1 MSTYPF
7 RTALVTGASA
17 GIGEEIARL
26 LAADGVAVTLVA
38 RRRDRLE
45 QLAAELPGSSVL
57 VADLVERAGRNVVA
71 ARLEG
76 APVELLVNNAGFGLG
91 LGLLDVSP
99 SQLDAQL
106 SVNVAAV
113 IELSRAAARPMA
125 AAGRGW
131 IINLSSVAGELP
143 TPYDAGY
150 GASKAYVTSFSEAIA
165 VELAPH
171 GVRVT
176 AVLPG
181 YTRTEFHTVS
191 GTDAESIPRWA
202 WMSAEAVAL
211 AALAGAAAGRVV
223 VVPGRGYQVA
233 TAAVRLLPRAAL
245 RRISGS
251 RDR

>member
-1 MSTYPF
+1 MTTYPF

-17 GIGEEIARL
+17 GIGEAIARL

-38 RRRDRLE
+38 RRRDRLQ
-45 QLAAELPGSSVL
+45 QLADELPGSSVL
-57 VADLVERAGRNVVA
+57 VADLAERAGRNVVA

-76 APVELLVNNAGFGLG
+76 APVELLVNNAGFGVG
-91 LGLLDVSP
+91 SGLLDVSP

-113 IELSRAAARPMA
+113 IELSRAAARAMA

-131 IINLSSVAGELP
+131 IINVSSVAGELP
-143 TPYDAGY
+143 TPHDAGY

-191 GTDAESIPRWA
+191 GLDAESIPRWA
-202 WMSAEAVAL
+202 WMSAESVAH
-211 AALAGAAAGRVV
+211 AALAGSAAGRVV
-223 VVPGRGYQVA
+223 VVPGRRYQVA